1 MSSTGNAGAHR
12 TSLETRRA
20 FTETYGFLKYLTLY
34 VLTVIASA
42 SALGCSALAH
52 SWHAH
57 NEIKYT
63 IYHPQALGVR
73 YPPAAAPIASRV
85 ISKQYNAKRELVDSS
100 AGRPL
105 YCVICGY
112 ISVWCHIN
120 SVWCHLEGVVW
131 IFGVIR
137 AFVFAVTCVCGRF
150 NASS

>member
-1 MSSTGNAGAHR
+1 MTVLKLIVSSTGNAGAHR

-105 YCVICGY
+105 YPNEKMCGLWLALRLV
-112 ISVWCHIN
+112 SSQLRLV
-120 SVWCHLEGVVW
+120 SSGGV
-131 IFGVIR
+131 
-137 AFVFAVTCVCGRF
+137 
-150 NASS
+150 SSGFLV